1 MKTFV
6 MMVLNTIASAL
17 IGMLFAVV
25 AIGVSEY
32 DGEPVL
38 GKVAVA
44 VATKKKAYDQGR
56 RDGVR
61 QAKEE
66 MMANLRAD

>member
-6 MMVLNTIASAL
+6 MMVLNTITSAL
-17 IGMLFAVV
+17 IGALAMLGFAGL
-25 AIGVSEY
+25 AEY
-32 DGEPVL
+32 EGEDVLDG
-38 GKVAVA
+38 VAVT
-44 VATKKKAYDQGR
+44 TKKKAYEEGR

-66 MMANLRAD
+66 IMANLRAD

>member
-6 MMVLNTIASAL
+6 MMVLNTITSVLVGAIAMLGIVAL
-17 IGMLFAVV
+17 A
-25 AIGVSEY
+25 EY
-32 DGEPVL
+32 EGENIL
-38 GKVAVA
+38 DNIAWT
-44 VATKKKAYDQGR
+44 TKKKAYDQGR

-66 MMANLRAD
+66 IMANLRAD

>member
-6 MMVLNTIASAL
+6 MMILNTIASAL
-17 IGMLFAVV
+17 ISMIA
-25 AIGVSEY
+25 
-32 DGEPVL
+32 VL
-38 GKVAVA
+38 GIAGWLEREGYDAFDSLAVT
-44 VATKKKAYDQGR
+44 TKKKAYDQGR

-66 MMANLRAD
+66 IMANLRAD

>member
-17 IGMLFAVV
+17 IGMVLAMVAVGFA
-25 AIGVSEY
+25 EH
-32 DGEPVL
+32 DGEDVL
-38 GKVAVA
+38 GKVA

-56 RDGVR
+56 RDGAR

-66 MMANLRAD
+66 IMANLRAD

>member
-25 AIGVSEY
+25 AIGFSEH
-32 DGEPVL
+32 DGEDVL
-38 GKVAVA
+38 DGVA

-56 RDGVR
+56 RDGAR

-66 MMANLRAD
+66 IMANLRAD

>member
-6 MMVLNTIASAL
+6 MMVLNTITSAL
-17 IGMLFAVV
+17 IGALAILGV
-25 AIGVSEY
+25 AAFVEY
-32 DGEPVL
+32 KGENVL
-38 GKVAVA
+38 DNVAVT
-44 VATKKKAYDQGR
+44 TKKKAYDQGR

-66 MMANLRAD
+66 IMANLRAD

>member
-17 IGMLFAVV
+17 IGMILFVFTVSDLECDGDDVLDRLAVT
-25 AIGVSEY
+25 
-32 DGEPVL
+32 
-38 GKVAVA
+38 
-44 VATKKKAYDQGR
+44 TKKKAYDQGR

-66 MMANLRAD
+66 IMANLRVD

>member
-6 MMVLNTIASAL
+6 MMILNTIASAL
-17 IGMLFAVV
+17 IGTIA
-25 AIGVSEY
+25 
-32 DGEPVL
+32 VL
-38 GKVAVA
+38 GIAGRLEREGYDVFDSLA

-56 RDGVR
+56 RDGVQ

-66 MMANLRAD
+66 IMANLRAD

>member
-25 AIGVSEY
+25 AIGVAEN
-32 DGEPVL
+32 DGEDVL
-38 GKVAVA
+38 CKVA
-44 VATKKKAYDQGR
+44 VATKKKAYEEGR

-66 MMANLRAD
+66 IMANLRAD

>member
-6 MMVLNTIASAL
+6 MMILNTIASAL

-25 AIGVSEY
+25 AIGVSEH
-32 DGEPVL
+32 DGEAVL
-38 GKVAVA
+38 DGMAVT
-44 VATKKKAYDQGR
+44 TKKKAYDQGR

-66 MMANLRAD
+66 IMANLRAD

>member
-6 MMVLNTIASAL
+6 MMILNTIASAL
-17 IGMLFAVV
+17 IGMIAMFSIAGWLEREGYDAFDGLAVT
-25 AIGVSEY
+25 
-32 DGEPVL
+32 
-38 GKVAVA
+38 
-44 VATKKKAYDQGR
+44 TKKKAYDQGR

-66 MMANLRAD
+66 IMANLRAD